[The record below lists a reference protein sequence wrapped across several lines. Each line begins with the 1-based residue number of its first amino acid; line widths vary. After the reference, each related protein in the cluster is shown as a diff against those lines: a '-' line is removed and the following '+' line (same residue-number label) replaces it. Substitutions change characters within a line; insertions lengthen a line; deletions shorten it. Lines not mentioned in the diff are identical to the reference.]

1 MAEHKDSAKIITGR
15 MKKIAKALS
24 KHYTVKIG
32 LLASQGGGEPVS
44 ENLDLAGLGAVQE
57 YGAKIHVTEKMRNFF
72 RYKFG
77 INLKKSTTEIVIPA
91 RSWLY
96 APLKDNTFR
105 KAIYDYIGD
114 EEFFEQYA
122 DKDFMK
128 ELANII
134 GNVGLLQIQKA
145 FSNGGIN
152 GEWTLNSELT
162 TAQKGSA
169 MPLIDTGYL
178 RRRITSEVE

>member
-1 MAEHKDSAKIITGR
+1 MVEHKDSAKIITGK

-32 LLASQGGGEPVS
+32 LLASQNEQVS
-44 ENLDLAGLGAVQE
+44 DNLDLAGLGAVQE

-72 RYKFG
+72 RWKFG

-96 APLKDNTFR
+96 EPLKDSSLR

-114 EEFFEQYA
+114 VETFEQYA
-122 DKDFMK
+122 DKDIMK
-128 ELANII
+128 EVANVI
-134 GNVGLLQIQKA
+134 GNIGLLQIQKA

-152 GEWTLNSELT
+152 GDWQANSPIT
-162 TAQKGSA
+162 VAQKGSA
-169 MPLIDTGYL
+169 MPLVDTGYL
-178 RRRITSEVE
+178 RSRVTYEVE